1 MIPIYYL
8 NFLKFDFAFGN
19 RSTFDK
25 NSLILAFTK
34 KTFFDTSNIIQNL
47 CLFMQ
52 NPEVFI
58 LAIESSCD
66 DTAAA
71 ILQNDKVLS
80 NVVANQLIHN
90 QYGGVVP
97 ELASRAHQQN
107 IVPVVAAALGKANIK
122 KEQLSAIA
130 FTQGPGLMGSLL
142 VGSSFAKSMALALQI
157 PLIAVNHMQA
167 HVLAHFIDEE
177 GYEKPSFP
185 FLALTISGGHTQIIK
200 VDHFFEMTVIGETT
214 DDAVGEAFD
223 KSAKILGLPYPG
235 GPLIDKYAQLGNPKA
250 FTFTKPKVPGLDFSF
265 SGLKT
270 AILYFIQKKKIE
282 NPEFVKENLNDI
294 CASIQYTI
302 IEILMDK
309 LKLAVK
315 ETGITQITIGGGV
328 SANSGIRNRLKEAE
342 NKYGWKTFVPK
353 FEYTTDNA
361 AMIGIVG
368 YQKFLTQKF
377 ETSAVVSKAR
387 IQL

>member
-1 MIPIYYL
+1 
-8 NFLKFDFAFGN
+8 
-19 RSTFDK
+19 
-25 NSLILAFTK
+25 
-34 KTFFDTSNIIQNL
+34 
-47 CLFMQ
+47 MQ
-52 NPEVFI
+52 NSEVFI

-71 ILQNDKVLS
+71 VLHNDKVLS

-107 IVPVVAAALGKANIK
+107 IVPVIDAALKKANIT

-142 VGSSFAKSMALALQI
+142 VGSSFAKSLSLALEI

-167 HVLAHFIDEE
+167 HILAHFIDEE
-177 GYEKPSFP
+177 GFDKPTFP
-185 FLALTISGGHTQIIK
+185 FIALTISGGHTQIVK
-200 VDHFFEMTVIGETT
+200 VNDFFDMEIIGETT

-235 GPLIDKYAQLGNPKA
+235 GPLIDKYAKEGNPKA

-270 AILYFIQKKKIE
+270 AILYFIQKNKLE
-282 NPEFVKENLNDI
+282 NPNFIEEHRDDI
-294 CASIQYTI
+294 CASIQDTI

-315 ETGITQITIGGGV
+315 ETGIKQIAIGGGV
-328 SANSGIRNRLKEAE
+328 SANSGIRNTLKEAE
-342 NKYGWKTFVPK
+342 TKYGWKTFVPK

-368 YQKFLTQKF
+368 YQKFLSQNF

-387 IQL
+387 IQF